1 MAKLSGVLTL
11 NDDVLLTP
19 VAELEEAS
27 RDQFSCDPEDV
38 AVSRLEARGGSKI
51 IGADAAELVR
61 LFREPRQIVEA
72 VILYA
77 RQRQLEPDAVLEDAY
92 PLLRSLVDS
101 GVLVPA
107 GESGDAGDAGNAGDA
122 GDAGGTDGAAA
133 GGGAGGRGGGSR
145 TGGKASASRTRWR
158 AGDRVLNAT
167 VTRVGPVLDDT
178 EIYFLQRPD
187 GTRSVLKAE
196 RASAASPLGGP
207 LRARLTSEAAILARL
222 AEGDGLSS
230 RDGRAAATDRASV
243 ARGIDAAAAQA
254 HRAERAHQEMDSQFE
269 PRRAATDRAA
279 AACDRSIVA
288 RDRAVLTDER
298 PREGAAS
305 IVVGEARVADS
316 KAVDPIAPALLGQG
330 VADGRA
336 YIELEWLA
344 GTDAATAAA
353 EWREREDRPAL
364 LSLIQ
369 RIARAY
375 VALHA
380 RGVLH
385 GDVHPRNVL
394 VLPDGTPRLIDFGFA
409 HDVAA
414 EIASEVLSDGSLALA
429 CRVAADVADD
439 ADDVAHSGALAR
451 LPPPAPSE
459 SGRGGVPFF
468 YEPELARA
476 YLAGARPPAPT
487 PAGEQHAVAALCYFL
502 AAGAYWQDFRL
513 DREGLLHDIV
523 DRQPIALAARGVA
536 EWPELDAVLGRA
548 LAKQPEDRFA
558 DMAAFAAAVDA
569 IAITDAREPHER
581 DQRHE
586 SREPHHRREPSTAL
600 APRESRSAIVAARQP
615 LLTSLVDRA
624 LAGADLDGPWL
635 RDGLSPAPTC
645 SINYGAAGVALGLL
659 HIAQRRRDA
668 HVLALADVWLRRAE
682 QRMQDADAFHNTA
695 IEITR
700 DTVGDASPF
709 HAPSGLHTVSA
720 LLARAVGNPG
730 AQADAIARFASEAAR
745 PARGL
750 DLTLGRSS
758 TLLASAI
765 LLDAL
770 PQPARSRTAS
780 SPNARS
786 LSSVPPDPRSQT
798 AHAAVANSAHSPAAT
813 GAPHRPL
820 APSPAQTRDA
830 GAALRRKSGGTQFA
844 QSPQFEAGGDIG
856 AGIRGDASAQR
867 PASALPQNVEIAGI
881 DPQPLLAHGAA
892 AIAEIWAALD
902 SKPAIPQADIDYPGI
917 AHGWAGF
924 LYATLLWCRVS
935 GQPCPDGVERRLS
948 ELAAL
953 ALPEGRGLEWPWVLP
968 RAGGAMATMPGW
980 CNGSCGY
987 VFLWTLAHR
996 MVGAPAYL
1004 DLATGAAW
1012 NSWESA
1018 EGGETLCCG
1027 LPGRAYALLDLY
1039 RHTRDAIWLSRARDL
1054 AWRGAKQDAARAEYP
1069 HSLYKGGFG
1078 LAVLAADLDA
1088 PDEAIMPCF
1097 QPMGYGTIA
1106 ACPS

>member
-107 GESGDAGDAGNAGDA
+107 GEVGDA
-122 GDAGGTDGAAA
+122 GDAGGAD
-133 GGGAGGRGGGSR
+133 GGAGGGGRGGGGSR
-145 TGGKASASRTRWR
+145 TGGKASASRTHWQ
-158 AGDRVLNAT
+158 AGDRVLGAT

-207 LRARLTSEAAILARL
+207 LRARLASEAAILARL
-222 AEGDGLSS
+222 V
-230 RDGRAAATDRASV
+230 ATDC
-243 ARGIDAAAAQA
+243 AAAASDGSIIA
-254 HRAERAHQEMDSQFE
+254 LAG
-269 PRRAATDRAA
+269 AALGSDP
-279 AACDRSIVA
+279 
-288 RDRAVLTDER
+288 
-298 PREGAAS
+298 PREDAAFDM
-305 IVVGEARVADS
+305 VGEARVADS
-316 KAVDPIAPALLGQG
+316 KAVDPIAPALLGHG

-344 GTDAATAAA
+344 GADAATAAA
-353 EWREREDRPAL
+353 EWREREDRAAL

-414 EIASEVLSDGSLALA
+414 EIASEVLSDGSFALA
-429 CRVAADVADD
+429 RRVVADVADD
-439 ADDVAHSGALAR
+439 VAHGAALAT
-451 LPPPAPSE
+451 LPPAAPRE

-476 YLAGARPPAPT
+476 YLAGAPPPAPT

-513 DREGLLHDIV
+513 DREGLLRDIV
-523 DRQPIALAARGVA
+523 DRQPIPLAARGVA

-548 LAKQPEDRFA
+548 LAKQPEDRFT
-558 DMAAFAAAVDA
+558 DMAAFASALDA

-581 DQRHE
+581 DQRRE
-586 SREPHHRREPSTAL
+586 SREPFAPSALPASSEPSAPSKLSEPFASIESSTSFESLASPAALASREAPASLESREPLQRREFRAAL
-600 APRESRSAIVAARQP
+600 APREARSAIVAARRP

-700 DTVGDASPF
+700 DTVGAASPF
-709 HAPSGLHTVSA
+709 HAPSGLHIVSA

-758 TLLASAI
+758 TLLAAAI

-780 SPNARS
+780 SPNA
-786 LSSVPPDPRSQT
+786 LPLGATPLDPRSPA
-798 AHAAVANSAHSPAAT
+798 AHAASAP
-813 GAPHRPL
+813 
-820 APSPAQTRDA
+820 
-830 GAALRRKSGGTQFA
+830 
-844 QSPQFEAGGDIG
+844 
-856 AGIRGDASAQR
+856 
-867 PASALPQNVEIAGI
+867 PQNVEVAGI

-892 AIAEIWAALD
+892 AVAEIWAVLD

-935 GQPCPDGVERRLS
+935 GQPCPAGVERRLS

-968 RAGGAMATMPGW
+968 RAGGAVATMPGW

-996 MVGAPAYL
+996 IVGAPAYL
-1004 DLATGAAW
+1004 DLAHGAAW

-1027 LPGRAYALLDLY
+1027 LPGRAYALFDLY

-1097 QPMGYGTIA
+1097 QPVGYGTIA